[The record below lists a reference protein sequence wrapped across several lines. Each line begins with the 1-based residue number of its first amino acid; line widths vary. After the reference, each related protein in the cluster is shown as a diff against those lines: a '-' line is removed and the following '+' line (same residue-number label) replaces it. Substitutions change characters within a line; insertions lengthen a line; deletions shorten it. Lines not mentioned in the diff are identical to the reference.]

1 MSSNILPRSATR
13 SVAAILLALFTSVLL
28 VACGGD
34 SVIQATRYTIGGAVS
49 GLVGTGLVLQ
59 DNNGDNLTVSATGS
73 FTFATPLTNGSSY
86 SVGVATQPTSPS
98 QNCVVTSGV
107 GTVNGANVRSVEVA
121 CSTEGFTVGGTVNGL
136 SGSGLVLQDNGGNDL
151 PITAAAAFTFSTTVG
166 SGVAYAVTVKTQ
178 PTYPTQT
185 CSVSNPSGTIG
196 NANVTNVVVN
206 CTVISTY
213 TVSGTITGLA
223 GTGLELQTHGTN
235 IPITGSTFSV
245 SLASGTAY
253 QVQVTTQ
260 PTNATQN
267 CVVTNG
273 GPGTVTNA
281 NISNVMVACTTT
293 FTVTVNATFVSG
305 ANTGLTLFDNG
316 ADSLSVTGTGQF
328 TFATPV
334 ASGTTYVVTV
344 ATQPTSTPAQYCIV
358 TGGTGTVTTAAI
370 TNVNVSCRNV
380 GQALFVANTYDGAN
394 GSVSGFMIDST
405 SGNLAGVGSPYAAH
419 MNPSAIALDVSGQYA
434 YVANLNSA
442 DVTTFSVSPTTGI
455 LSPIGNTLTSG
466 VLTFSVAVD
475 PMGGYVFAG
484 SDSGGA
490 EGLVDTFSIIAPT
503 SPGLSLVPSPL
514 TVGNDPLALAVDPTG
529 SFVFAPERYD
539 DTVWVLNIGTGGV
552 LSNGNN
558 SPFTNGTGSGPAG
571 VAVYPTGGYIYVANA
586 GNFRSVP
593 SEPLTSYSGTVSAY
607 AYDGTTGALTPLTS
621 LGSPYAVG
629 SGTGSGATGI
639 TIDPTGRFL
648 YVTAFND
655 GTVSAFSIA
664 PLTGAL
670 SAVGSPVVTGSQ
682 PTDVKVDPSG
692 HFAYVANSGT
702 GTVSEYTI
710 DPTTGI
716 LTLVTNGGTVASG
729 GGAAA
734 IALE

>member
-1 MSSNILPRSATR
+1 
-13 SVAAILLALFTSVLL
+13 
-28 VACGGD
+28 
-34 SVIQATRYTIGGAVS
+34 
-49 GLVGTGLVLQ
+49 
-59 DNNGDNLTVSATGS
+59 
-73 FTFATPLTNGSSY
+73 
-86 SVGVATQPTSPS
+86 
-98 QNCVVTSGV
+98 
-107 GTVNGANVRSVEVA
+107 
-121 CSTEGFTVGGTVNGL
+121 
-136 SGSGLVLQDNGGNDL
+136 
-151 PITAAAAFTFSTTVG
+151 
-166 SGVAYAVTVKTQ
+166 
-178 PTYPTQT
+178 
-185 CSVSNPSGTIG
+185 
-196 NANVTNVVVN
+196 VVN

-293 FTVTVNATFVSG
+293 SFTVTVNATFVSG

-405 SGNLAGVGSPYAAH
+405 SGNLAGALGSPYAAH
-419 MNPSAIALDVSGQYA
+419 MKPSAIALDVRGQYA

-702 GTVSEYTI
+702 GTVSEYKI
-710 DPTTGI
+710 DPNTGA
-716 LTLVTNGGTVASG
+716 LSAVLSGGTIPSA
-729 GGAAA
+729 GAAA
-734 IALE
+734 IAIE